1 MNGKEALGVWGKK
14 LAGTLEKY
22 KFVFLILLVGV
33 VLLMLPS
40 FSGGSKEERYEAEET
55 AKGMFDLEDM
65 ERRMEEALSQID
77 GAGQVQ
83 VVLTVRSGARQILA
97 QDGKTT
103 EKGDSIDSQVSTVI
117 VSRGSGS
124 EETVSLQEIA
134 PQYQGA
140 LVVCPG
146 GDDPAVQLKISEAVS
161 ALTGLGADRI
171 TICKGG

>member
-1 MNGKEALGVWGKK
+1 MNKESLNTWGRK
-14 LAGTLEKY
+14 LAGVLEKY
-22 KFVFLILLVGV
+22 KFVFLILLAGV

-40 FSGGSKEERYEAEET
+40 FGGGAEEDE
-55 AKGMFDLEDM
+55 AAPPSQGMFDLEST
-65 ERRMEEALSQID
+65 EHRMEEVLSRIE
-77 GAGQVQ
+77 GAGRVR

-103 EKGDSIDSQVSTVI
+103 EEGDSMDSQVSTVVI
-117 VSRGSGS
+117 SRGSGS
-124 EETVSLQEIA
+124 EETVALQEIA

-146 GDDPAVQLKISEAVS
+146 GGDPAVRLQISEAVS